1 MYPDLDFSS
10 LLAEDQDDFPMDD
23 ESHDESSYENDDEP
37 PNEIDERPRLI
48 NFVIPDLYKT
58 HNFAGNI
65 ELFLLG
71 DSGPDDANRIL
82 LFGRE
87 SHGGWAAQM
96 KTVFLDG
103 TFKIT
108 PAPFSQVYVIS
119 AERNHFVFP
128 ILQLYC
134 RMIPALSFVRL
145 NDVKQYAATLFE
157 TLPDCLDQVGSW
169 FEHNYIGAEV
179 RRGGRMVQIQPRF
192 PHQLWNVH
200 QRTIDGQ
207 HRTNNYAEAGNR
219 RIQSEMG
226 METPT
231 MGYFIDRLKLIQR
244 GRDQAHVRW
253 LQGYQA
259 KPKRTKYRMADE
271 RILKVIEQ
279 YDNRSPIEFLGGV
292 ALNFMMD

>member
-10 LLAEDQDDFPMDD
+10 LLAEDQGDFPMDD

-37 PNEIDERPRLI
+37 PNEIDERPRLVMTEKKI
-48 NFVIPDLYKT
+48 DGEPLYKLIFQNYLYWKSKET
-58 HNFAGNI
+58 VDGKKTIWRCVKRDRRCTGTLHTLNSNLGVVHGPTQHNH
-65 ELFLLG
+65 
-71 DSGPDDANRIL
+71 GPD
-82 LFGRE
+82 
-87 SHGGWAAQM
+87 AA
-96 KTVFLDG
+96 
-103 TFKIT
+103 
-108 PAPFSQVYVIS
+108 AS
-119 AERNHFVFP
+119 
-128 ILQLYC
+128 

-157 TLPDCLDQVGSW
+157 TLPDCLDQVASW

-253 LQGYQA
+253 L
-259 KPKRTKYRMADE
+259 
-271 RILKVIEQ
+271 
-279 YDNRSPIEFLGGV
+279 
-292 ALNFMMD
+292 

>member
-1 MYPDLDFSS
+1 
-10 LLAEDQDDFPMDD
+10 
-23 ESHDESSYENDDEP
+23 
-37 PNEIDERPRLI
+37 
-48 NFVIPDLYKT
+48 
-58 HNFAGNI
+58 
-65 ELFLLG
+65 
-71 DSGPDDANRIL
+71 
-82 LFGRE
+82 
-87 SHGGWAAQM
+87 
-96 KTVFLDG
+96 
-103 TFKIT
+103 
-108 PAPFSQVYVIS
+108 
-119 AERNHFVFP
+119 
-128 ILQLYC
+128 
-134 RMIPALSFVRL
+134 MIPALSFVRL

-157 TLPDCLDQVGSW
+157 TDCLDQVASW
-169 FEHNYIGAEV
+169 FE
-179 RRGGRMVQIQPRF
+179 
-192 PHQLWNVH
+192 H

-231 MGYFIDRLKLIQR
+231 MGYFIDRLKLIHR

-279 YDNRSPIEFLGGV
+279 YDNRTPIEFLGGV